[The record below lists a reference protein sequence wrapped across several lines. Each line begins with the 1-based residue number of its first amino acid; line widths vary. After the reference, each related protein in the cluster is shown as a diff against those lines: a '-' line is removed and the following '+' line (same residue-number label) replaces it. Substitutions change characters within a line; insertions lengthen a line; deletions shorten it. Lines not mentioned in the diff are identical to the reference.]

1 MSNEVGLTDKERAIL
16 AGLAEKVAT
25 DDPGLANTLRG
36 GRLDRLD
43 RLKLPEMPAFVQHSA
58 FGVVCAIVGLVVV
71 LVAISTSIVLGV
83 VGLLFTALGVVLA
96 LSAWRRRAIE
106 THAGSPQPPSALE

>member
-1 MSNEVGLTDKERAIL
+1 MSNELGLTDKERAIL
-16 AGLAEKVAT
+16 AGLAEKVANE
-25 DDPGLANTLRG
+25 DPGLASTLRG

-43 RLKLPEMPAFVQHSA
+43 RLRLPEMPAFVQHWA
-58 FGVVCAIVGLVVV
+58 CGVVCAIVGLVVV

-96 LSAWRRRAIE
+96 LSAWRQRAAD
-106 THAGSPQPPSALE
+106 TQAGSQQPPSRLD